1 MRVIFYLV
9 FLMLLPLQISAAPA
23 AAPQAQLNEKEK
35 SWIIEH
41 PVINF
46 TGDPDWLPYEAFSKD
61 GRYLGIIPEVLKI
74 IEKQTSLKFNVIPAK
89 NWDESVSLFKSGKV
103 DMMTVS
109 DAWNDPKYLY
119 TNPMLS
125 SPIVIV
131 MDRDHSYIESVYY
144 LQYDDI
150 AIIKNYRY
158 TEEIKKKYPDYHFHE
173 VENIQEGL
181 EGVATGKYDAMLAS
195 MALATYTIER
205 LQLNN
210 IQVIGKTEFS
220 IKILF
225 AVKKE
230 MAPLVDIINKV
241 TIDEKQAHEL
251 LKEWTYQK
259 YVEKTDYG
267 LIMELAILLLILL
280 LAALILYFVFKK
292 KSQKHQQLETLLS
305 CSNNEIND
313 AICYVSLLE
322 DPSPLRSD
330 DISTFFDESFLVS
343 LSRNIKSTTL
353 THLCKLG
360 GNKGLFILIDAR
372 GESIDGVLN
381 IIFIKGILKR
391 VVEQH
396 KEKRLDADPASILE
410 ALQKELQL
418 QLEELN
424 TRHKPDKIGF
434 EAAVLIADREAG
446 RLYYA
451 GANIS
456 LFYRQGHQIEIAHAD
471 SYPVGVE
478 HNEYSNHTIEFADAT
493 DFYLMTNDYIDQVS
507 NTPELPNGKRRIR
520 EILRKPELSTLEDQ
534 KNALVAL
541 LQAEKKSTSHMRDVV
556 IVGFRIAL

>member
-1 MRVIFYLV
+1 MIKYTLSYNKRFILRIV
-9 FLMLLPLQISAAPA
+9 FLLIWLILSPLQASDTSVTKIEFS
-23 AAPQAQLNEKEK
+23 EKEK
-35 SWIIEH
+35 VWMSKH
-41 PVINF
+41 PIINF

-103 DMMTVS
+103 NMMTVS

-230 MAPLVDIINKV
+230 M
-241 TIDEKQAHEL
+241 
-251 LKEWTYQK
+251 
-259 YVEKTDYG
+259 
-267 LIMELAILLLILL
+267 IL
-280 LAALILYFVFKK
+280 
-292 KSQKHQQLETLLS
+292 
-305 CSNNEIND
+305 
-313 AICYVSLLE
+313 
-322 DPSPLRSD
+322 
-330 DISTFFDESFLVS
+330 
-343 LSRNIKSTTL
+343 KST
-353 THLCKLG
+353 K
-360 GNKGLFILIDAR
+360 N
-372 GESIDGVLN
+372 V
-381 IIFIKGILKR
+381 
-391 VVEQH
+391 
-396 KEKRLDADPASILE
+396 
-410 ALQKELQL
+410 
-418 QLEELN
+418 
-424 TRHKPDKIGF
+424 KP
-434 EAAVLIADREAG
+434 
-446 RLYYA
+446 
-451 GANIS
+451 
-456 LFYRQGHQIEIAHAD
+456 
-471 SYPVGVE
+471 
-478 HNEYSNHTIEFADAT
+478 
-493 DFYLMTNDYIDQVS
+493 
-507 NTPELPNGKRRIR
+507 
-520 EILRKPELSTLEDQ
+520 
-534 KNALVAL
+534 
-541 LQAEKKSTSHMRDVV
+541 
-556 IVGFRIAL
+556 